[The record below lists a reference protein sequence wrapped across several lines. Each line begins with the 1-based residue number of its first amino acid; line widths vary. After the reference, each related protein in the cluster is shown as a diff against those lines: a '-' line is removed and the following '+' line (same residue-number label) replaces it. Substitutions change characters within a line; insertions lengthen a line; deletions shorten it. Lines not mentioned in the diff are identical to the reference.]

1 MVSGATQVEINDYT
15 FRLPSFVIFYYT
27 IENMR
32 LVSLTLLRVKLR
44 HGQTIVNMAK
54 PGPSFQLPRR
64 NCTRVMH
71 LFRSIAKQLD
81 LELKSF
87 Q

>member
-44 HGQTIVNMAK
+44 HGQPILLTWLNLGRVFNSLDVSAHESCTYFAVK
-54 PGPSFQLPRR
+54 R
-64 NCTRVMH
+64 NCST
-71 LFRSIAKQLD
+71 
-81 LELKSF
+81 
-87 Q
+87 